1 MPPKT
6 ARSVGA
12 YLLACSNFG
21 TANAKPV
28 RVPAGK
34 SIANDGTLGGL
45 RYV

>member
-12 YLLACSNFG
+12 YRFRCSNLG
-21 TANAKPV
+21 TANANPV
-28 RVPAGK
+28 RAPAGK

-45 RYV
+45 R